1 MHGDLLQRS
10 SLITSKRN
18 FNPLKLYSRKD
29 VHEFLLYAIIVVIVS
44 KKGQDIEKIWPEPRT
59 SSVNAKTCFHSDCLK
74 PPQYQTLWILQTA
87 KTTVISQL

>member
-1 MHGDLLQRS
+1 MHRDLLQRS

-59 SSVNAKTCFHSDCLK
+59 SSGHSTLSMQK
-74 PPQYQTLWILQTA
+74 PASTLI
-87 KTTVISQL
+87 V